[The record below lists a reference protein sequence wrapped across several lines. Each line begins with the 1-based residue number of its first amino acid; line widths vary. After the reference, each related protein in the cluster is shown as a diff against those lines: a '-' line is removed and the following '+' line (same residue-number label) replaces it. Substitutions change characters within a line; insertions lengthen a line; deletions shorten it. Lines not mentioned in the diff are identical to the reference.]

1 MITDILND
9 HMPVGESLSIETS
22 SLIMGLSRKKA
33 ADLPSELKIGD
44 GVFKMPSFCDMLN
57 QPTASSTP
65 PSQVYNPND
74 ENNCTNKILNMKSS
88 SIPMAPAGHNGNNE
102 TNIGFS
108 SLISLSFRDSS
119 KSEIEIKES
128 KFPFDFRVPRDKNL
142 PPIVYQRVNATNV
155 SISAGAHIL
164 PNSFHIKSNN
174 ASIHINIKPL
184 DLSIGYL
191 VLLKFGYT
199 PILNSTYADYNHFKV
214 LCPYS
219 SDYVTLSN
227 DSFYLFFLNS
237 AQVNGHKGFVGYGIR
252 ELTSSEL
259 NTYCI
264 PSVNNTNKLSL
275 KSPPLLANS
284 DKINFTKDFLLLS
297 YTSGCYYYESASGKW
312 SSHGTEVVSDT
323 NLYETH
329 CLSTHLTSFA
339 GGLVVLPSA
348 INFEYVF
355 ANASFLQNP
364 IIYSTV
370 IVVTLLYVLFSVWAH
385 LMDKRD
391 LNKLNII
398 PLDDYLNNHNYFY
411 EIIVFTGNRKDAATE
426 SKVKIVLNGDEMES
440 EGKVLNQKSKQVF
453 KRGAIDSFVMGVSR

>member
-1 MITDILND
+1 
-9 HMPVGESLSIETS
+9 
-22 SLIMGLSRKKA
+22 
-33 ADLPSELKIGD
+33 
-44 GVFKMPSFCDMLN
+44 
-57 QPTASSTP
+57 
-65 PSQVYNPND
+65 
-74 ENNCTNKILNMKSS
+74 
-88 SIPMAPAGHNGNNE
+88 MAPSGHNGNNE
-102 TNIGFS
+102 TKVGLSN
-108 SLISLSFRDSS
+108 SLSLSFHDES
-119 KSEIEIKES
+119 KNEIKIDQAKS
-128 KFPFDFRVPRDKNL
+128 PIDIRIPRDRNT
-142 PPIVYQRVNATNV
+142 PNFTYQYVNATG
-155 SISAGAHIL
+155 ISLTTKSHIL
-164 PNSFHIKSNN
+164 PNSFQIKTNN

-370 IVVTLLYVLFSVWAH
+370 IVVTLLYALFSVWAQV
-385 LMDKRD
+385 
-391 LNKLNII
+391 IA
-398 PLDDYLNNHNYFY
+398 
-411 EIIVFTGNRKDAATE
+411 V
-426 SKVKIVLNGDEMES
+426 
-440 EGKVLNQKSKQVF
+440 QKT
-453 KRGAIDSFVMGVSR
+453 

>member
-1 MITDILND
+1 
-9 HMPVGESLSIETS
+9 MPVGESLSIETS
-22 SLIMGLSRKKA
+22 SLIMGLSRKRA
-33 ADLPSELKIGD
+33 SDLPSELKVGD
-44 GVFKMPSFCDMLN
+44 GAFKMPSFCDMLN
-57 QPTASSTP
+57 QPIPSATP
-65 PSQVYNPND
+65 SPIYDPND

-88 SIPMAPAGHNGNNE
+88 AIPMAPAGHNGNNE

-119 KSEIEIKES
+119 KSEVEIRES
-128 KFPFDFRVPRDKNL
+128 KFAFDLRVPRDKNL

-155 SISAGAHIL
+155 SISAGSHIL
-164 PNSFHIKSNN
+164 PNSFHVKSNN
-174 ASIHINIKPL
+174 ASIHINIKPP

-214 LCPYS
+214 LCPNS
-219 SDYVTLSN
+219 SDYVTLRN
-227 DSFYLFFLNS
+227 DSFYLFFLSS

-252 ELTSSEL
+252 ELTPSEL
-259 NTYCI
+259 NTYCT
-264 PSVNNTNKLSL
+264 PSFDNANKLSL
-275 KSPPLLANS
+275 KSAPLLADSN
-284 DKINFTKDFLLLS
+284 KINFTKDFLLLS

-323 NLYETH
+323 SLYETH

-370 IVVTLLYVLFSVWAH
+370 IVVTLLYALFSVWAH
-385 LMDKRD
+385 WMDKRD

-398 PLDDYLNNHNYFY
+398 PLDDNLTNHNYFY
-411 EIIVFTGNRKDAATE
+411 EVIVFTGNRQEAGTD
-426 SKVKIVLNGDEMES
+426 SKVMVVINGEKDETETRILNSPKNKSIKISLF
-440 EGKVLNQKSKQVF
+440 Q
-453 KRGAIDSFVMGVSR
+453 RGSIDSFLMAVKK